1 MFFKTL
7 YTAAAAGLMLLGT
20 ACSSLLELEPLE
32 PSDITVQE
40 LIVRMNHA
48 TDPKQ
53 AYRGCKSYLIKQ
65 NLYVMQS
72 GTKDVMTSEV
82 RFQAPD
88 KMRITTFRSGKP
100 TTVEIYNAGKGWR
113 IDCGTGKVAKVPE
126 GLPIELMRIFTQM
139 GTPSLDATRIFKKV
153 TIDMKVEDGFK
164 TYRLICDPCID
175 GIAPYVQYISGKTY
189 LAERLETVM
198 YANGTEYLYVSVP
211 ADYTWYGDIRLPASS
226 TVELMN
232 ITRISKMAEFRINVD
247 FPDSDFLPPE
257 PAFSNNGKAKTTGK
271 TAVKKEPAKETADNT
286 TEQKP
291 VQTGKDKAK

>member
-7 YTAAAAGLMLLGT
+7 YTAAAAGLMMLGT
-20 ACSSLLELEPLE
+20 ACTGLLELEPLE
-32 PSDITVQE
+32 PSDLTVQE
-40 LIVRMNHA
+40 LIARMNHA

-53 AYRGCKSYLIKQ
+53 AYRNCKSYLIRQ

-72 GTKDVMTSEV
+72 GTKDVMSSEV

-100 TTVEIYNAGKGWR
+100 TAVEIYNAGKGWR
-113 IDCGTGKVAKVPE
+113 IDCGTGKVTRVPD

-164 TYRLICDPCID
+164 TYRLICDPCTD

-198 YANGTEYLYVSVP
+198 YANGAEYLYVSVP

-232 ITRISKMAEFRINVD
+232 ITRISKMAEFKINVD

-257 PAFSNNGKAKTTGK
+257 PAFSKNIKPQHSAPA
-271 TAVKKEPAKETADNT
+271 AVKDEPAKKPAVRT

-291 VQTGKDKAK
+291 VQAGKDNAK